1 MKVRFLGT
9 GTSHG
14 VPMIGCRC
22 EVCRSPD
29 PRDARLRPSI
39 LVELAAGCHVL
50 VDTSTDLRQQAL
62 RYGVERVDAILFT
75 HSHAD
80 HILGLDETRRYNVLM
95 GGALPIYG
103 DRRTVDD
110 LRRSFGY
117 VFDAAEEVGGGVP
130 RLVPFVVAGPFC
142 LGPAEVVPVPIWHGP
157 RTILGYR
164 FGRFAY
170 LTDCN
175 GIPDTSWPLLERLD
189 TVVIGALRHRRHP
202 THFTV
207 AEAVEAAGR
216 IGARRTLLTHL
227 CHDLGHAETSAA
239 LPPGVELAYDGLELI
254 LGSG

>member
-1 MKVRFLGT
+1 VKVRFLGT

-22 EVCRSPD
+22 QVCRSPD

-39 LVELAAGCHVL
+39 VAQLAEGCHVL

-103 DRRTVDD
+103 DRRTIDD
-110 LRRSFGY
+110 LRRSFSY
-117 VFDAAEEVGGGVP
+117 VFEAPDEIGGGVP

-142 LGPAEVVPVPIWHGP
+142 LGPAEVVPVPIRHGP

-164 FGRFAY
+164 VGGFAY

-175 GIPDTSWPLLERLD
+175 GIPDTSWALLEDLD
-189 TVVIGALRHRRHP
+189 TVVIGALRHRPHP

-216 IGARRTLLTHL
+216 IGARRTLLTHI
-227 CHDLGHAETSAA
+227 CHDLGHVATSEA
-239 LPPGVELAYDGLELI
+239 LPRGVELAYDGLEVEV
-254 LGSG
+254 